1 MTRLHFNPILEMGS
15 LQRDLNRLLEWPTER
30 PSATVPTAPLQVW
43 ESAEAYTVQLLIPGA
58 ERESLNIEAGPQQ
71 LSVSGEIKLS
81 GPAGAELRYQEVEAK
96 PFQRSLKLARRIQPE
111 KVAAT
116 YSDGILS
123 LTLPKAETARVVKVQ
138 LGTTGEAPE
147 SEAVSV
153 EGQSA

>member
-1 MTRLHFNPILEMGS
+1 MTRIHFNPILEMGS

-30 PSATVPTAPLQVW
+30 PSATVPAAPLQVW
-43 ESAEAYTVQLLIPGA
+43 ESAEAYTVHLLIPGA
-58 ERESLNIEAGPQQ
+58 DRESLNIEAGPQQ

-96 PFQRSLKLARRIQPE
+96 PFQRSLRLARRIQPE

-116 YSDGILS
+116 YNDGILS

-138 LGTTGEAPE
+138 LGTTGEASE
-147 SEAVSV
+147 SEAVAV
-153 EGQSA
+153 ESQPA

>member
-15 LQRDLNRLLEWPTER
+15 LQRDFNRLLEWPTER